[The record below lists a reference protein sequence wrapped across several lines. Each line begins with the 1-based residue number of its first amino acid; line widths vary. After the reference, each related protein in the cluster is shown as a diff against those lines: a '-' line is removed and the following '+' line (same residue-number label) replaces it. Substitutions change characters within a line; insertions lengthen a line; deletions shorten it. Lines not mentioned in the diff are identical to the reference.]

1 MSTDQEQLQL
11 LSIFHYVVGG
21 LMALVACIPFIH
33 FFIGLALTA
42 GWFEKPEPDVAP
54 IGIVLMLIAG
64 LFIVCGWTLAVLM
77 IVAGRFLAKRQHRTF
92 CIVVAAMAC
101 LFMPFGT
108 ILGVFTIVVLMRE
121 SVQALFEG
129 GKQAAPPPAPAEG

>member
-33 FFIGLALTA
+33 FFVGLAMVA
-42 GWFEKPEPDVAP
+42 GWLRKPEPDVAP
-54 IGIVLMLIAG
+54 LGIVLMVIAG
-64 LFIVCGWTLAVLM
+64 LFILCGWALAVLM
-77 IVAGRFLAKRQHRTF
+77 IVAGRFLARRRHRTF
-92 CIVVAAMAC
+92 CIVVAAIAC

-108 ILGVFTIVVLMRE
+108 ILGVFTIVVLMRD
-121 SVQALFEG
+121 SVQALFEAG
-129 GKQAAPPPAPAEG
+129 AQPATSPPPAEG

>member
-21 LMALVACIPFIH
+21 LTALVACIPFIH
-33 FFIGLALTA
+33 FFVGLAMVA
-42 GWFEKPEPDVAP
+42 GWFHKPEPDVAP
-54 IGIVLMLIAG
+54 IGVVLMVIAS
-64 LFIVCGWTLAVLM
+64 LFILCGWTLAVLL
-77 IVAGRFLAKRQHRTF
+77 IVAGRFLAKRRHRTF
-92 CIVVAAMAC
+92 CVVVAAIAC

-121 SVQALFEG
+121 SVQALFAGGSPSAGPPLPGEG
-129 GKQAAPPPAPAEG
+129 

>member
-1 MSTDQEQLQL
+1 MTAL
-11 LSIFHYVVGG
+11 LVITALLLLVSGLVKLHAAGRVGLGVTVLPLVEIVAG
-21 LMALVACIPFIH
+21 L
-33 FFIGLALTA
+33 GLL
-42 GWFEKPEPDVAP
+42 AP
-54 IGIVLMLIAG
+54 LMFAWRPAPRAG

>member
-33 FFIGLALTA
+33 FFIGLALAA
-42 GWFEKPEPDVAP
+42 GWLDKPEPDVAP
-54 IGIVLMLIAG
+54 VGIILMLIAG

-77 IVAGRFLAKRQHRTF
+77 IVAGRFLAKRRHRTF
-92 CIVVAAMAC
+92 CIVVAAIAC

-108 ILGVFTIVVLMRE
+108 ILGVFTIVVLMRD
-121 SVQALFEG
+121 SVQALFESG
-129 GKQAAPPPAPAEG
+129 EPPALPPAPVEG